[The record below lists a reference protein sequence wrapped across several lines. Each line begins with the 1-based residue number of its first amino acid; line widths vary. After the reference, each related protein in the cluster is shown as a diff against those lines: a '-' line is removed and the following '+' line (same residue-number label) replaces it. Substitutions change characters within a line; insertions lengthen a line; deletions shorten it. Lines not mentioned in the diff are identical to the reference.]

1 MRDHEL
7 LRVRVWGDYAC
18 FTRPEMKAERVSYPV
33 MTPSAARGILESIF
47 WKPEFAWRVRSISV
61 LKPIRNFS
69 LVRNETTEKVAPS
82 TVARWMEAEAHDPFL
97 IDESR
102 AQRSTLGL
110 RDVAY
115 RIEAGM
121 RLRDDA
127 GAGEAVKYREQFLRR
142 VNKGQCHTRPVL
154 GCREFAAHFG
164 PDDAQESALALTQE
178 LGLML
183 FDVCYSPDT
192 GRGTPVFFSA
202 ELSEGVLT
210 VSPALYEEVGR

>member
-1 MRDHEL
+1 MPDHEL

-18 FTRPEMKAERVSYPV
+18 FTRPEMKAERVSYTV

-47 WKPEFAWRVRSISV
+47 WKPEFAWRVRSITV
-61 LKPIRNFS
+61 LKPIQHFS
-69 LVRNETTEKVAPS
+69 LVRNETTEKIAPS
-82 TVARWMEAEAHDPFL
+82 TVVRWMEAEAHDPFL

-121 RLRDDA
+121 RLRDGA

-164 PDDAQESALALTQE
+164 PDDESQSAVSLTQD
-178 LGLML
+178 LGLIL
-183 FDVCYSPDT
+183 FDVRYDPAT
-192 GRGTPVFFSA
+192 GRGTPVFFPA
-202 ELSEGVLT
+202 ELKQGVLT
-210 VSPALYEEVGR
+210 VPPALYEEVGM